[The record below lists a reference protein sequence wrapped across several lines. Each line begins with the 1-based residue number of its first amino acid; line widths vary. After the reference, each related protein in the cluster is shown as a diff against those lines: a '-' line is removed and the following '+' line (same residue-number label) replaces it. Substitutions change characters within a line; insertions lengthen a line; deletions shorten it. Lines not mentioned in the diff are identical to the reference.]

1 MCPFLLRIFLD
12 VNRLKK
18 VLDKSNIMC
27 YNLVTRLRKSTKR
40 KEVTKMKII
49 VGYTGYIEKEI
60 EIDDKFSPATTQGCD
75 NDELWDNFYEEVCR
89 KTGEIADYDEICSI
103 ENPDNGYYIEI

>member
-18 VLDKSNIMC
+18 VLDKFKIMW

-49 VGYTGYIEKEI
+49 VGYTGYNEKEI
-60 EIDDKFSPATTQGCD
+60 EIDDKFAPAATQDCD
-75 NDELWDNFYEEVCR
+75 DVELWDNFYEEVLR
-89 KTGEIADYDEICSI
+89 KIGEIVDYDEICSI
-103 ENPDNGYYIEI
+103 ENPDNGYYVKI